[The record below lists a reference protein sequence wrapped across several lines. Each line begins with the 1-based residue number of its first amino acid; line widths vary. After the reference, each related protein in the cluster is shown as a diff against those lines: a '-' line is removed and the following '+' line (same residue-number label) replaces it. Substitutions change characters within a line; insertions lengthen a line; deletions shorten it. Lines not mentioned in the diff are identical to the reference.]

1 MAGCDLKGSTDLI
14 CSIGAVSQPLG
25 IDQRSR
31 ANSYQ
36 PRSFVGGIPA
46 KENGRTN
53 PTAIHGV
60 DAESVCFVLG
70 EPEGMPTERGI
81 VGTGRHP
88 GGRFVCCR
96 RETVHLPG
104 SADKILSGLIHRRRS
119 FTEHFFA
126 FRVSAIGL
134 WSNGARDRD
143 ALELIIR
150 VDACPCAELIRG
162 IIRPLSNG

>member
-1 MAGCDLKGSTDLI
+1 M
-14 CSIGAVSQPLG
+14 
-25 IDQRSR
+25 
-31 ANSYQ
+31 
-36 PRSFVGGIPA
+36 GGIPT

-70 EPEGMPTERGI
+70 EPEGMPAEHGI
-81 VGTGRHP
+81 IGIGRHP
-88 GGRFVCCR
+88 GGQFVCCR
-96 RETVHLPG
+96 RETVNLPET
-104 SADKILSGLIHRRRS
+104 ADKIFSGLIHRHRS

-126 FRVSAIGL
+126 FRLSAIGL

-150 VDACPCAELIRG
+150 VGACPYTEFIRS